1 MSTDVPPASRRCQEK
16 RYAAALPTVSVVIPF
31 FEEHWTTLLRTVVS
45 VANRSP
51 KHLLKQII
59 LVDDG
64 STMKGGLL
72 VTNIMTIILLYY
84 SVITYWRW
92 QAYICFSCFTLS
104 YAIVLSFTF
113 LKARHISAT
122 GNRNRKNRRVITEMQ
137 ISL

>member
-104 YAIVLSFTF
+104 YAIALFHFSESETHLSHWEQ
-113 LKARHISAT
+113 KQ
-122 GNRNRKNRRVITEMQ
+122 KK
-137 ISL
+137 